1 MLWRAFRLAD
11 REFDLSHLNDLS
23 FEFVIDA
30 KEGKPEQRYQ
40 VDAIFGLHCFTKAG
54 DTSASYSSDL
64 EYADARE
71 TRLFDHGRYD
81 LSRRLPAI
89 VTGIGLR
96 KCFHGRDG
104 NFYVIE
110 KIRLADAEVAY
121 FVFFKLSRGLGE
133 RLNLF
138 VSSAYVPDAEFQ
150 PTPRERKPIRFG
162 VIAYNVKSGRSIK
175 RPS

>member
-1 MLWRAFRLAD
+1 MRWRAFRLAE

-23 FEFVIDA
+23 FEFIIDA

-40 VDAIFGLHCFTKAG
+40 IDVIFGLHCFTKAS
-54 DTSASYSSDL
+54 DTSVSYSSDL

-71 TRLFDHGRYD
+71 TRLFNHERYD
-81 LSRRLPAI
+81 LSKSLPAI
-89 VTGIGLR
+89 VTKIGLR

-110 KIRLADAEVAY
+110 KIRLANAEVAY
-121 FVFFKLSRGLGE
+121 FVFFKLSLGSSE

-162 VIAYNVKSGRSIK
+162 VIAYNVKNGRAIK
-175 RPS
+175 RPR